1 MVQSLEGH
9 SVRRFDGELNHLHLK
24 VLEIGGLVRDQTR
37 LALQALYGRDPAA
50 ARKVMQREREVDAME
65 VKVDEEI
72 VTMLARRAPLALDLR
87 VIISCSKMV
96 THLERVGDEALRI
109 ADLCLRIYAVDPR
122 GSASDML
129 ADALAM
135 GRTVEQMFGA
145 AIEVIDT
152 LDVERAEQLLAGQGR
167 LQREFEAGL
176 RRLANLVPEDAHTA
190 GQAID
195 AVLIM
200 KALERIG
207 DHARN
212 LAEYVVY
219 MVRGTDVRH
228 RQGGRAVFR
237 PVPPE

>member
-9 SVRRFDGELNHLHLK
+9 SVRRFDGELNHLHVK
-24 VLEIGGLVRDQTR
+24 VLEIGGLVLDQTHQ
-37 LALQALYGRDPAA
+37 AMHALYDRDMAA
-50 ARKVMQREREVDAME
+50 ARKVMQRERDVDTLE

-72 VTMLARRAPLALDLR
+72 VSMLARRSPLALDLR

-109 ADLCLRIYAVDPR
+109 ADLCLRIYDVDPR
-122 GSASDML
+122 GSASAIL

-135 GRTVEQMFGA
+135 GRTVEQMFA
-145 AIEVIDT
+145 TAIEVIDT
-152 LDVERAEQLLAGQGR
+152 LDVERAEGLLAERGK
-167 LQREFEAGL
+167 LPREFEAGL
-176 RRLANLVPEDAHTA
+176 RRLATLTPEDTRTA
-190 GQAID
+190 AQAID

-228 RQGGRAVFR
+228 RQVNRTGYR
-237 PVPPE
+237 PVQSE

>member
-1 MVQSLEGH
+1 MVQTLEGH

-37 LALQALYGRDPAA
+37 LALQALYERDPAA
-50 ARKVMQREREVDAME
+50 ARKVMQRERDVDTLE

-72 VTMLARRAPLALDLR
+72 VAMLARRAPLALDLR

-96 THLERVGDEALRI
+96 THLERVGDEAMRV
-109 ADLCLRIYAVDPR
+109 ADLCLRIFAGDPR
-122 GSASDML
+122 GSASNML
-129 ADALAM
+129 ADARAM
-135 GRTVEQMFGA
+135 GRVAEQAFGV
-145 AIEVIDT
+145 AIDVIDT
-152 LDVERAEQLLAGQGR
+152 LDVVRAEQLLAGQGL
-167 LQREFEAGL
+167 LQREFETGL
-176 RRLANLVPEDAHTA
+176 RRLASLAPEDAHTVA
-190 GQAID
+190 QAID

-228 RQGGRAVFR
+228 QQSDR
-237 PVPPE
+237 PAHRPG

>member
-1 MVQSLEGH
+1 MVQTLEGH

-37 LALQALYGRDPAA
+37 LALQALYERDPAA
-50 ARKVMQREREVDAME
+50 ARKVMQRERDVDTLE

-72 VTMLARRAPLALDLR
+72 VAMLARRAPLALDLR

-96 THLERVGDEALRI
+96 THLERVGDEAMRV
-109 ADLCLRIYAVDPR
+109 ADLCLRIFAGDPR
-122 GSASDML
+122 GSASNML
-129 ADALAM
+129 ADARAM
-135 GRTVEQMFGA
+135 GRVAEQAFGA
-145 AIEVIDT
+145 AIDVIDT
-152 LDVERAEQLLAGQGR
+152 LDVVRAEQLLAGQGL
-167 LQREFEAGL
+167 LQREFETGL
-176 RRLANLVPEDAHTA
+176 RRLASLAPEDAHTVA
-190 GQAID
+190 QAID

-228 RQGGRAVFR
+228 QQSDR
-237 PVPPE
+237 PAHRPG